1 MNTSGL
7 YAVTRRLKAHGTK
20 QINTQTILA
29 TTVVSH
35 DHKCVSIV
43 SYVCGGEFK
52 INKKNAPVMTHCP
65 RLAIACRVLDVPED
79 ALDRVECVVKH

>member
-1 MNTSGL
+1 MAPIHTSGL

-29 TTVVSH
+29 TIVVSNVLALQVMFVV
-35 DHKCVSIV
+35 VSLRL
-43 SYVCGGEFK
+43 
-52 INKKNAPVMTHCP
+52 KKNAPLMSHCL
-65 RLAIACRVLDVPED
+65 RLAMACRVLDVPED